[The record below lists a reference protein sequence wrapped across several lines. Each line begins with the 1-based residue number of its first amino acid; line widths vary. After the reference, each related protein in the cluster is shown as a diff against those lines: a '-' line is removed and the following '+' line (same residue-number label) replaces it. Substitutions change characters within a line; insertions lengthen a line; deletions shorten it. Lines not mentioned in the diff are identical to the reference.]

1 MGEYKRMLLAVVIA
15 SIFIYLWTSIVAKHP
30 SRRPGG
36 PISPADSALVADT
49 TGAARHP
56 IPPADQGRLPTS
68 PQPKTPT
75 TAPTTPVAT
84 PPSEGAESLALRGG
98 WEAVPEW
105 ESEVVGT
112 DLCKGVLV
120 ESGGGLSSWQ
130 LLDYLDQQDEPV
142 NLINLGQ
149 GTASDLRL
157 ELVSG
162 DALLSFDEVDYAKQ
176 EVEPP
181 ARVTEAGDTIETV
194 IALTA
199 SDSSGAGIAKTYTFY
214 RGHYYFDLDVK
225 TSGFSSANGLS
236 CALSWGYGL
245 PITEANVRADVS
257 NLAAISLL
265 GDEFIKYKMGD
276 FKKEP
281 VRTEEGTVRWTGVR
295 NKYFIAAMIPTG
307 ATGTAIRSWG
317 SPDLELVASQ
327 LFVPMDIASDGAA
340 VASFR
345 IYAGPMDFERLR
357 ALNVGLEKDVYQRFK
372 FMAPLN
378 HLVFGLMK
386 WTYGLVPNYGVVIIL
401 VSVLIKLIFY
411 PLSRSSLRSMQA
423 MKKVQPELEALKK
436 KYKGDAKKMNQAQM
450 ELFRKHKVNP
460 MGGCLPILVQMPIFF
475 ALYNVLVESVE
486 LRRAPFV
493 GWINDLSAPD
503 TLFHLGTFPVHLLP
517 LIMAVTQLAQP
528 TMGAASDP
536 RQQMMKYVMPIFL
549 LVIFYGLPSGLVL
562 YWTVNN
568 VMTALQQYMMNR
580 SEKAG
585 EDEVTVAP
593 VKPGKRG
600 RKGNNK

>member
-15 SIFIYLWTSIVAKHP
+15 SIFIYLWTAIIAKHP

-36 PISPADSALVADT
+36 PMSAADSTLVADT
-49 TGAARHP
+49 TQARSHP
-56 IPPADQGRLPTS
+56 IPPVGESRLPAR
-68 PQPKTPT
+68 PQAKKP
-75 TAPTTPVAT
+75 TAPPVETAQ
-84 PPSEGAESLALRGG
+84 EMSLREG
-98 WEAVPEW
+98 WEPVPDW
-105 ESEVVGT
+105 KSEVVQT
-112 DLCKGVLV
+112 DLCKGVVV
-120 ESGGGLSSWQ
+120 EEGGGLSSW
-130 LLDYLDQQDEPV
+130 LLKKYLDQQDEPV
-142 NLINLGQ
+142 NLINLSQ
-149 GTASDLRL
+149 GMSSDLRL

-162 DALLSFDEVDYAKQ
+162 DALLSFDEVDFAKQ
-176 EVEPP
+176 DLEPAP
-181 ARVTEAGDTIETV
+181 RVTQAGDTIDRV
-194 IALTA
+194 IRLTA
-199 SDSSGAGIAKTYTFY
+199 SDSAGATLVKTYTFY
-214 RGHYYFDLDVK
+214 SGHYYFDLDVQA
-225 TSGFSSANGLS
+225 SGFSAGEGLS

-245 PITEANVRADVS
+245 PITEANVRADVT
-257 NLAAISLL
+257 NLASISLL
-265 GDEFIKYKMGD
+265 GEEFVKSKMKD
-276 FKKEP
+276 FNKEP
-281 VRTEEGTVRWTGVR
+281 VKTLEGNVRWSGVR
-295 NKYFIAAMIPTG
+295 NKYFVAAMIPTAG
-307 ATGTAIRSWG
+307 SGTAIRTWG
-317 SPDLELVASQ
+317 SPDLELVATQ
-327 LFVPMDIASDGAA
+327 VFVPMEITEGQGART
-340 VASFR
+340 SFR
-345 IYAGPMDFERLR
+345 VYAGPMDYERLR
-357 ALNVGLEKDVYQRFK
+357 ALDVGLEKDVYQRFK

-378 HLVFGLMK
+378 HLVFALMK
-386 WTYGLVPNYGVVIIL
+386 WTYALVPNYGVVIIL

-493 GWINDLSAPD
+493 GWISDLSAPD
-503 TLFHLGTFPVHLLP
+503 TLFQIGTFPVHVLP

-528 TMGAASDP
+528 TMGASSDP

-568 VMTALQQYMMNR
+568 VMTAIQQYMMNR

-585 EDEVTVAP
+585 EEAVTVAP
-593 VKPGKRG
+593 AKPGKRG
-600 RKGNNK
+600 GKANNK

>member
-1 MGEYKRMLLAVVIA
+1 MGEYKRMLLAVIIA

-30 SRRPGG
+30 SRQPGG
-36 PISPADSALVADT
+36 TTSPADSALVADT
-49 TGAARHP
+49 TGAAPHP
-56 IPPADQGRLPTS
+56 IPPAEEGRLPAR
-68 PQPKTPT
+68 PQAKVPAAPPT
-75 TAPTTPVAT
+75 
-84 PPSEGAESLALRGG
+84 EGAEDVALRGG
-98 WEAVPEW
+98 WEAGPEW
-105 ESEVVGT
+105 DSETVQT
-112 DLCKGVLV
+112 NLCKGVIV

-130 LLDYLDQQDEPV
+130 LMDYLDQQDEPV

-149 GTASDLRL
+149 GMTSDLRL

-162 DALLSFDEVDYAKQ
+162 DALLSFDEVDFAK
-176 EVEPP
+176 EELEPA
-181 ARVTEAGDTIETV
+181 ARVTQAGDTIDKV
-194 IALTA
+194 VRLSA
-199 SDSSGAGIAKTYTFY
+199 SDSSGAALAKTYTFY
-214 RGHYYFDLDVK
+214 RGHYYFDLDVQ
-225 TSGFSSANGLS
+225 TTGFSSANGLS

-265 GDEFIKYKMGD
+265 GDEFVKYKMGD

-281 VRTEEGTVRWTGVR
+281 VRTEEGNVRWSGVR
-295 NKYFIAAMIPTG
+295 NKYFIAAMIPTRG
-307 ATGTAIRSWG
+307 GGTAIRAWG

-327 LFVPMDIASDGAA
+327 LFVPMDITPDGAA
-340 VASFR
+340 MTSFR
-345 IYAGPMDFERLR
+345 VYAGPMDFERLR

-378 HLVFGLMK
+378 HLVFALMK

-493 GWINDLSAPD
+493 GWISDLSAPD
-503 TLFHLGTFPVHLLP
+503 TLFHFGTFPVHLLP

-528 TMGAASDP
+528 TMGASNDP

-585 EDEVTVAP
+585 EAEITVAP
-593 VKPGKRG
+593 AKPGKG
-600 RKGNNK
+600 GGKANKK